1 MALTEKREE
10 AERLYTC
17 RSMPCHVIARE
28 LGVNEGTVYR
38 WRKDAAKKGE
48 YEDWDVKR
56 RSLSPVELIITL
68 TQALML
74 GIAEIRKNPELIFD
88 PKKADALTKNL
99 AVLQKID
106 IRGQYLHVMLD
117 LVKVINTF
125 LAENDPDLKR
135 SLEPYWDRI
144 HEEMI
149 KYAERPP
156 VVFK

>member
-1 MALTEKREE
+1 MSLTDKRNE

-17 RSMPCHVIARE
+17 RSMTCHAIAEE

-38 WRKDAAKKGE
+38 WRKEAAKRGE
-48 YEDWDVKR
+48 ETDWDVKR
-56 RSLSPVELIITL
+56 QSLSPIELIITF
-68 TQALML
+68 TQALMV
-74 GIAEIRKNPELIFD
+74 GVAEIKKNPQLIFD
-88 PKKADALTKNL
+88 SKTADALTKNL

-117 LVKVINTF
+117 LVKVINTY

-135 SLEPYWDRI
+135 ALEPYWDGI

-149 KYAERPP
+149 KYAERGA
-156 VVFK
+156 VFK